1 MKISFG
7 DLVGAG
13 FPLAVL
19 FCLMTSAAYRIRL
32 GIGRRWL
39 SVLLC
44 AMALTAFVGF
54 ALTSGYL
61 SYRIAAFAETLRNP
75 RAMPKLPLDWGSE
88 WPPENRTKYSKML
101 AEIAY
106 KERGESSQ
114 YFDLR
119 GELLDFV
126 PTAQDRQR
134 RDAYLTWI
142 QTTARQAAGFAIA
155 AVILLI
161 LPILSVL
168 AARTRFAAWLSE
180 LESRLERWRK
190 TN

>member
-7 DLVGAG
+7 DLVGVG

-61 SYRIAAFAETLRNP
+61 SYRTAAFAEILRNP
-75 RAMPKLPLDWGSE
+75 RAMPKLSREWGSE

-106 KERGESSQ
+106 KERGESGQ

-119 GELLDFV
+119 GEFLDFV

-134 RDAYLTWI
+134 RDAYLMWV
-142 QTTARQAAGFAIA
+142 QTTERQAAGFAIA
-155 AVILLI
+155 AVIILI